1 MISKLLQD
9 AINEQINAELFSA
22 YLYLSMSAH
31 FETQNLSG
39 FANWTRVQYQE
50 ETGHAMKLYKYVF
63 DRSGAVTL
71 KAIAQP
77 ATKFK
82 TPLDIFKEIL
92 RHEQKVTSLINKLY
106 ELAVKE
112 KDYAAQIFLQWF
124 INEQVEEEKNAT
136 DIINMLE
143 MIGDSPVSLIMADRQ
158 LGARKAG

>member
-1 MISKLLQD
+1 MISKTLQD
-9 AINEQINAELFSA
+9 ALNEQINFELFSA

-31 FETQNLSG
+31 FEKENLSG
-39 FANWTRVQYQE
+39 FANWMRVQYQE
-50 ETGHAMKLYKYVF
+50 ETGHAMKFYKYVF

-82 TPLDIFKEIL
+82 TPAEIFKHVLE
-92 RHEQKVTSLINKLY
+92 HEQKVTSLINKLY

-112 KDYAAQIFLQWF
+112 KDYAAQSFLQWF
-124 INEQVEEEKNAT
+124 ITEQVEEEKNAT

-143 MIGDSPVSLIMADRQ
+143 MVGESPVSLMMADRQ
-158 LGARKAG
+158 LGARK